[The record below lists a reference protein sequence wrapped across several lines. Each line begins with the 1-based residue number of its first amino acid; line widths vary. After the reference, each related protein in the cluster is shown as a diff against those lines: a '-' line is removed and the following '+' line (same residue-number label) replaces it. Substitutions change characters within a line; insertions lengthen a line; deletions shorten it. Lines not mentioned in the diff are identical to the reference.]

1 LNDFQTLEVIDK
13 FERLIKRHQ
22 NKVNKYVTI
31 EDFKSELFLRIRNK
45 LKDDH
50 RQHYTYI
57 NIVSNQIASEQFK
70 RSAFPFVSRRSLSVE
85 DIIEENLNFVKHL
98 SSNKSEY
105 EFDFNYI
112 NLIEDLETIF
122 SGTNL
127 HIVKMLSKGFGKDE
141 ITKTLNLRPGEIYR
155 IISSKIRPI
164 LKSFLAG
171 NLPTETQETEETIAK
186 DKRAVEEVGE

>member
-1 LNDFQTLEVIDK
+1 MNDFQTLEVIDK